1 MTDFFAASY
10 QGPAFELFG
19 TSHFA
24 ALVALVLL
32 NLFLLQFKNAS
43 DGTKS
48 AIRWMLALILLVN
61 EIAWHYWN
69 YISWHM
75 DNPNDAATASCAV
88 YWFGLGAL
96 MLITKNYR
104 IYEFM
109 YFMGIAGAIQALAT
123 PGIGIYGFP
132 HFVFFQYFLSHGLI
146 ITSAIYMTVVEGFRP
161 TWKSILRVAI
171 WMNIYVLIIYFI
183 NSAIGSNYLM
193 INYKP
198 NTPSLLDLLPEWPIY
213 ILYMEVL
220 GVISILLALSSI
232 CGERRTQQIPFKS
245 RQRLTPGKYFK
256 VNAICLKNTPMK
268 QAYLCFESDEFH
280 LRQVQRAEYVCTLQ
294 QRHRVSKQ

>member
-1 MTDFFAASY
+1 MTDFFAANY
-10 QGPAFELFG
+10 QGSSFELFG

-32 NLFLLQFKNAS
+32 NLFLLRFKNAS

-69 YISWHM
+69 YI
-75 DNPNDAATASCAV
+75 N
-88 YWFGLGAL
+88 GLWTIQTMLPLNLCSVLVWVGAL
-96 MLITKNYR
+96 MLVTKNYH

-198 NTPSLLDLLPEWPIY
+198 STPSLLDLLPEWPIY

-220 GVISILLALSSI
+220 GVISILLLYLPFVVKDARSRYLLNRDNDSRLESI
-232 CGERRTQQIPFKS
+232 
-245 RQRLTPGKYFK
+245 
-256 VNAICLKNTPMK
+256 
-268 QAYLCFESDEFH
+268 
-280 LRQVQRAEYVCTLQ
+280 
-294 QRHRVSKQ
+294 SK